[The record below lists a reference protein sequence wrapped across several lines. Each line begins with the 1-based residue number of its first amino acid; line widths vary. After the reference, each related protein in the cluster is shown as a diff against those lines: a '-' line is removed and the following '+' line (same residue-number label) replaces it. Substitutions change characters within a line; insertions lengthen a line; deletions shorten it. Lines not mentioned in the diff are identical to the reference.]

1 MKSDEPITPKASQRV
16 IDGEV
21 VEENQAD
28 VKNEKAE
35 KTDKATKSN
44 TAKQSKSSSQWLPQ
58 TFMQKMVLVLLL
70 GVLGLGGY
78 WVWQTSQQDWQ
89 IEHIN
94 QLQLQQKNLKA
105 STQTLQDRLDKQAQQ
120 LAELRSASQTP
131 AFSQADLDQI
141 KTDMTQVE
149 AQLKEQVA
157 GLSESLSSLS
167 ERIVKSSEDAIKQV
181 IPSDQQQQE
190 VQQTVDAMTSKFNQ
204 ELSGIKQQLGELFD
218 FKSEQTVETE
228 TDKSAEQ
235 PTATPVLVLTEAQL
249 RQWTVQINTQWL
261 LGADAS
267 QIRQQL
273 NALEQAA
280 ASSDWQQKHVL
291 LRQIGED
298 MAQLNQAQSQNSQA
312 QQVKKT
318 LEQLTHEIGALTKM
332 AEPIKPALKQP
343 DASESPAQPAS
354 AWQQLLQKIQ
364 ALFSIQKR
372 TSEQQLSQVQQLIER
387 DVLIQ
392 RALLQV
398 ERMGWALEMGSKTQL
413 KSAKQGLGKLMAQYF
428 DQNKVIPE
436 LLAQIDEN
444 SLSTRQPLKIA
455 GAS

>member
-28 VKNEKAE
+28 AKNEKS
-35 KTDKATKSN
+35 DKATKSN

-167 ERIVKSSEDAIKQV
+167 ERIVKSSEEAIKQV

-190 VQQTVDAMTSKFNQ
+190 VQQTVDAMTTKFNQ

-218 FKSEQTVETE
+218 FKAEQTVETE
-228 TDKSAEQ
+228 TDKSVEQ
-235 PTATPVLVLTEAQL
+235 PTATPVLVLTEVQL

-273 NALEQAA
+273 KALEQAA
-280 ASSDWQQKHVL
+280 ASSDWAQKHVL

-298 MAQLNQAQSQNSQA
+298 MAQLNQAQSQSSQA
-312 QQVKKT
+312 QQAKKT

-332 AEPIKPALKQP
+332 TKTIKPAPKQP
-343 DASESPAQPAS
+343 DASDSSAQPAS

-398 ERMGWALEMGSKTQL
+398 DRMGWALEMGSKTQL
-413 KSAKQGLGKLMAQYF
+413 KSAKQGLAKLMAQYF